1 MTGTSPR
8 RNADSVRPE
17 CAASLTKS
25 APPPRCSHRCGD
37 GLVNLGKRASRRCGR
52 TGRFRGDHNG
62 GQEISLS
69 CQYQRPQSR
78 GDHSFYQP
86 LADTSAWRPLY
97 PAGIASCAAGIVSGR
112 SSGEISQAP
121 TIWSSAKPI
130 KMGSSLNRAP
140 HRRGFPLSAREAGP
154 GL

>member
-1 MTGTSPR
+1 MTGTSPPL
-8 RNADSVRPE
+8 NAGAVRSE
-17 CAASLTKS
+17 CAAGPANSLST
-25 APPPRCSHRCGD
+25 PRCSHRERD
-37 GLVNLGKRASRRCGR
+37 GLVDLGERASRRCRR